1 MKSTNKKEKQEKNS
15 FDINVETFKDQ
26 GADSIFLSNS
36 IKRPKKQDSSVQ
48 DKQILKLELETL
60 VTQAQLEQL
69 QK

>member
-1 MKSTNKKEKQEKNS
+1 MTTNKKEKQEKNS
-15 FDINVETFKDQ
+15 FDTNVEMFKDQ